1 MEQYSIYAM
10 VEGDIR
16 IRNQFQSNK
25 KRKDVEVTMGNIT
38 NKIEQEEKEENSKER
53 RRKDLKPP
61 CHYAVDHGGHLA
73 QSSLYRS

>member
-1 MEQYSIYAM
+1 M

-61 CHYAVDHGGHLA
+61 CRRPWWPPRSIL
-73 QSSLYRS
+73 SLS

>member
-1 MEQYSIYAM
+1 M

-25 KRKDVEVTMGNIT
+25 ERKDVEVTMGNIT

-61 CHYAVDHGGHLA
+61 CRRPWWPPRSIL
-73 QSSLYRS
+73 SLS